1 MPEFLNIDNINK
13 IDNSIISFGNFDGF
27 HLGHQSLVS
36 SLIEN
41 ADKYKAKSVLVIFR
55 PHTKKI
61 IMKNDDFK
69 EISPYKVKVELLK
82 STKLDFVVTVNFSKD
97 FSNVSA
103 EDFICLINKK
113 LNPVLILI
121 GYDNKFGSKG
131 RGSFDFLKKL
141 IKKNN
146 MNIKLNEFKPFL
158 LGGNIIKSSI
168 IKRDIVN
175 GKIENAN
182 ICLGRKYGISGI
194 VIRGNQLGKKIGF
207 PTANLKMDFSE
218 QILPMHGVYYVNLIF
233 ENISYEGLCNIG
245 CRPTF
250 NDDKD
255 KINIET
261 HLKIN
266 DNMNLYGERVII
278 KFLKFIRKEIQFRNK
293 DELISQI
300 KEDIKLM

>member
-1 MPEFLNIDNINK
+1 
-13 IDNSIISFGNFDGF
+13 
-27 HLGHQSLVS
+27 
-36 SLIEN
+36 
-41 ADKYKAKSVLVIFR
+41 
-55 PHTKKI
+55 
-61 IMKNDDFK
+61 
-69 EISPYKVKVELLK
+69 
-82 STKLDFVVTVNFSKD
+82 
-97 FSNVSA
+97 
-103 EDFICLINKK
+103 
-113 LNPVLILI
+113 
-121 GYDNKFGSKG
+121 
-131 RGSFDFLKKL
+131 
-141 IKKNN
+141 
-146 MNIKLNEFKPFL
+146 
-158 LGGNIIKSSI
+158 
-168 IKRDIVN
+168 
-175 GKIENAN
+175 
-182 ICLGRKYGISGI
+182 
-194 VIRGNQLGKKIGF
+194 
-207 PTANLKMDFSE
+207 MDFSE